1 MKNIK
6 LLFLLFFTYNISVMA
21 QTEMK
26 DKKEQIKAMKVA
38 YITSELNLNSDE
50 AAKFWP
56 VYNAFDEKQFK
67 LKHEKMQMYKNKLE
81 NNVSEQM
88 SDKEASVLLAQME
101 KTEDELYQL
110 RKKFNTDVK
119 SVLSPVKILKLKKAE
134 EEFNRKL
141 LKQYRNKGPK
151 N

>member
-56 VYNAFDEKQFK
+56 IYNAFDEKQFK

-141 LKQYRNKGPK
+141 LKQYRNKGSK

>member
-1 MKNIK
+1 
-6 LLFLLFFTYNISVMA
+6 MA

>member
-56 VYNAFDEKQFK
+56 IYNAFDEKQFK